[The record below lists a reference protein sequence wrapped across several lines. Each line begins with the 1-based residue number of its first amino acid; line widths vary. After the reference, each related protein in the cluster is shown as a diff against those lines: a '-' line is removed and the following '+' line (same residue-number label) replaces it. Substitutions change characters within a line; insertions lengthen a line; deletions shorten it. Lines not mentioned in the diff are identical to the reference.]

1 MSNFQDFNTTLEKF
15 QEEINNL
22 EVIAGAYK
30 KLEQLKKD
38 YETVK
43 NNLEASNSIINKSSK
58 LLEEKLVIIE
68 RNIKSEIE
76 NISEKEIIFQKEI
89 ETSFNKQYKRLE
101 DGFDDIKS
109 SNKKFYSEF
118 ENTVKIK
125 LEDNKLEIKKII
137 DSCEQKIKVIND
149 LIIKYEKQ
157 IKTNKILI
165 IAFGCV
171 IVLLLI
177 RHRPVFCVNEN
188 YSIIKFLYLQSV
200 CKYKNKLVH
209 D

>member
-38 YETVK
+38 YEIVK
-43 NNLEASNSIINKSSK
+43 NNLETSNTAIYKSSK
-58 LLEEKLVIIE
+58 LLEEQLVIIE
-68 RNIKSEIE
+68 RNIKRELE
-76 NISEKEIIFQKEI
+76 NISEQERVFQIEI

-137 DSCEQKIKVIND
+137 DSCEQKIKEIND

-165 IAFGCV
+165 IAFGGI
-171 IVLLLI
+171 IVLL
-177 RHRPVFCVNEN
+177 
-188 YSIIKFLYLQSV
+188 SIIKFFI
-200 CKYKNKLVH
+200 
-209 D
+209 

>member
-165 IAFGCV
+165 IAFGGI
-171 IVLLLI
+171 IVLL
-177 RHRPVFCVNEN
+177 
-188 YSIIKFLYLQSV
+188 SIIKFFI
-200 CKYKNKLVH
+200 
-209 D
+209 